1 MYFIITS
8 SLPHFLP
15 SLGPMSGAGAG
26 AGAGATSLPKIA
38 STGISA
44 SNLAYINR
52 SKLIAGSFLKFA
64 HDKGCYNAYDTFD
77 QLPSSIVC
85 SSEFYSQIA
94 DYLLNGYTY
103 TKGRDDTEEML
114 ALSTQAKTLRYLIN
128 DAKHRFHAQYLD
140 FFKCLDIGARSW
152 LSQLESNVKSE
163 NFIRATRTGQKVYE
177 KATPL

>member
-1 MYFIITS
+1 MSTS
-8 SLPHFLP
+8 
-15 SLGPMSGAGAG
+15 GAGANAGAG
-26 AGAGATSLPKIA
+26 AGAGASLPMIS

-44 SNLAYINR
+44 SNLAYIKR
-52 SKLIAGSFLKFA
+52 SKLIVGSFLKWA
-64 HDKGCYNAYDTFD
+64 HDKGWYTDYDTFE

-85 SSEFYSQIA
+85 ASEFYMQVA

-103 TKGRDDTEEML
+103 TKGKDDTEEML

-140 FFKCLDIGARSW
+140 FFKCLEVGARSW
-152 LSQLESNVKSE
+152 LSQVESNVKSE
-163 NFIRATRTGQKVYE
+163 NFVRATRTGQKVYE